1 MHEAISIDAEGQQI
15 HEDKGTRQGSEPA
28 RDLLYA
34 GGQVRWLDGTPI
46 ELYWYATMLPSDRR
60 TPATSALRRFLST
73 PDAMQAMHR
82 SDGGVPASRF
92 RPPVYVTLWS

>member
-1 MHEAISIDAEGQQI
+1 
-15 HEDKGTRQGSEPA
+15 
-28 RDLLYA
+28 
-34 GGQVRWLDGTPI
+34 
-46 ELYWYATMLPSDRR
+46 
-60 TPATSALRRFLST
+60 LST